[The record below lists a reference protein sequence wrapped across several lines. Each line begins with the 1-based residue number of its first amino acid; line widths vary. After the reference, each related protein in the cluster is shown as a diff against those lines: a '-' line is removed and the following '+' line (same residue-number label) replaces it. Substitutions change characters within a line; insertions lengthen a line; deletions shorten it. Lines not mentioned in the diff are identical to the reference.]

1 MSFETS
7 VRLPWGGEELI
18 YIGDPELGQGNWNY
32 GIIQEIPGPHMIC
45 DLNGKGLKW
54 SEVENGMEVKIKAKN
69 VLPKYP
75 TFEFLY
81 SSEGAAGKY
90 FIYCLYAKFARN
102 LLIKV
107 FDAIYS

>member
-7 VRLPWGGEELI
+7 IRLPWGGEELI

-69 VLPKYP
+69 VNPEYP
-75 TFEFLY
+75 TYEFLY
-81 SSEGAAGKY
+81 SSEGIRGTHY
-90 FIYCLYAKFARN
+90 FYSINAKHAIV
-102 LLIKV
+102 LLIRYTFSK
-107 FDAIYS
+107 Y